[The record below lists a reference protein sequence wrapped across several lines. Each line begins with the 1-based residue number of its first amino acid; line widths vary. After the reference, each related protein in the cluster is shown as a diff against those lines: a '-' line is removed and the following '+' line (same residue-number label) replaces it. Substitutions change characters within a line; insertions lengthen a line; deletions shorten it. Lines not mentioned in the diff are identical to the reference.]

1 MFRLGRIFA
10 LLAAVTLTG
19 CGRSDAD
26 VGAKR
31 GAALIAQYGCGA
43 CHTIPGIAGAT
54 GRVGPSLASIGNQA
68 IIAGML
74 ANTRDNLVTWIRT
87 PQTVVP
93 GNAMPNTEL
102 NDHDVRDIASYLYTL
117 R

>member
-1 MFRLGRIFA
+1 M
-10 LLAAVTLTG
+10 
-19 CGRSDAD
+19 
-26 VGAKR
+26 
-31 GAALIAQYGCGA
+31 LITQYGCGS

-54 GRVGPSLASIGNQA
+54 GRVGPSLASIAGQA

-87 PQTVVP
+87 PQAVVP

-102 NDHDVRDIASYLYTL
+102 NDHDARDIASYLYTL